1 MARNLTD
8 EKPEFDAEQ
17 LKKDLLD
24 VMANREKVASANQAH
39 GNKLKTLEET
49 RGYHKQ
55 AFNTLMS
62 LSKKSPDYLKD
73 WKRTFDAGFAVVEE
87 MVSAGEEQPD
97 MLDQVDKGVDFP
109 AASNGKKGR
118 GKRAAKERQPEGV
131 H

>member
-1 MARNLTD
+1 MAKNLTD
-8 EKPEFDAEQ
+8 EKPKFDSEQ

-24 VMANREKVASANQAH
+24 VMHNREKVASANQAH

-55 AFNTLMS
+55 AFNVLMS

-73 WKRTFDAGFAVVEE
+73 WLRTFEAGIVVVQE
-87 MVSAGEEQPD
+87 MVAAGEEQGD
-97 MLDQVDKGVDFP
+97 LLDHAEADDNVVEMPKPKGR
-109 AASNGKKGR
+109 KKG
-118 GKRAAKERQPEGV
+118 AKEKTLEPV